1 MSILDEKDR
10 ILLGAL
16 AANARESLVALARRV
31 GLSRSATQ
39 ERLRRL
45 ERNGTIGGY
54 TVRLAPETTGEGT
67 TALIAVT
74 YRPGAKCEDIVPR
87 LRGVPEIRS
96 CVSLA
101 GSTDLML
108 RVVCTSTAALEEVR
122 DRLEHLPDV
131 ASTRT
136 HVVLATHW

>member
-1 MSILDEKDR
+1 MDEKDR

-54 TVRLAPETTGEGT
+54 TVRLTPEPAGEGT
-67 TALIAVT
+67 TALIALA
-74 YRPGAKCEDIVPR
+74 YAPGVKCDDIVPR
-87 LRGVPEIRS
+87 LRSMPEIKG
-96 CVSLA
+96 CTSLA

-108 RVVCTSTAALEEVR
+108 HVACSTIAELEAVR
-122 DRLEHLPDV
+122 DRLDRLPGV
-131 ASTRT
+131 QSTRT